1 MIKLISVNQMFEIAE
16 DEAIAQ
22 ANSPEELAKE
32 AKRSEERLARLA
44 ARPDVEEVEE
54 ADEDDEDEE

>member
-1 MIKLISVNQMFEIAE
+1 MKLISVNEMFEIAE
-16 DEAIAQ
+16 AEAIAQ

-32 AKRSEERLARLA
+32 TKRSEERLARLA
-44 ARPDVEEVEE
+44 ARPDVEEVEG

>member
-1 MIKLISVNQMFEIAE
+1 MKLMSINEMFEIAE
-16 DEAIAQ
+16 SEAIAQ

-44 ARPDVEEVEE
+44 ARPDVEEIEE
-54 ADEDDEDEE
+54 IEEEDEEE